1 MSTNT
6 VTDRDL
12 GYADALGALKEL
24 AAGRFVVV
32 GIRSGAGGEDLG
44 DGFNL
49 ASLAA
54 VHEFGTDRAGRGR
67 NMVIPE
73 RSFLRSTVD
82 AQREAIADRMESA
95 AGRVLDGA
103 SDVDRELG
111 LLGVFVAGK
120 VQQAIA
126 DRTIGGP
133 PNAESTTRPR
143 PSGKGS
149 STPLIDTGR
158 LRQSIDSEVR
168 GP

>member
-12 GYADALGALKEL
+12 GYKNILGAFGDL
-24 AAGRFVVV
+24 AEGKHVVV
-32 GIRSGAGGEDLG
+32 GIRAAAGGEDVG

-54 VHEFGTDRAGRGR
+54 VHEFGTDKAGPGR

-82 AQREAIADRMESA
+82 AQKEAIADRMEGA
-95 AGRVLDGA
+95 VVKVLDGS

-111 LLGVFVAGK
+111 ILGEMVAGAIK
-120 VQQAIA
+120 QAIA

-133 PNAESTTRPR
+133 ANAQATIDA
-143 PSGKGS
+143 KGS
-149 STPLIDTGR
+149 STPLVDNGR

-168 GP
+168 SE